1 MRDVGAAYAASRIC
15 KRRWSDR
22 CSSCHS
28 RCTAARQLPDVAV
41 VVLRHPQAE
50 LGGVPLAYS
59 GGKLWMSV
67 KRPPLFDFVGDG
79 IRIDARHARTHLRI
93 VEIETV
99 CLASAVICLLLG
111 ELLAVECHIRERI

>member
-1 MRDVGAAYAASRIC
+1 MLQLSQPM
-15 KRRWSDR
+15 
-22 CSSCHS
+22 HS
-28 RCTAARQLPDVAV
+28 RSATAR
-41 VVLRHPQAE
+41 RGC
-50 LGGVPLAYS
+50 GGSAAPPSGVRWVPLAYS